1 MSSVKILKTR
11 YVLAVQNLAKS
22 VDYYKST
29 LGFQTIWEDGIGWH
43 CLGRDGW
50 EVMLGECRDDKS
62 AFELANHSYYA
73 YINVDN
79 VDDLH
84 KELASRGCDITHRL
98 QTKSWGQREFG
109 ITTIDGH
116 RIMFGETVGS

>member
-1 MSSVKILKTR
+1 MSKIIKTR
-11 YVLAVQNLAKS
+11 YVLAVRDLSKS
-22 VDYYKST
+22 VDYYKSK

-50 EVMLGECRDDKS
+50 EVMLGECRDDRS

-73 YINVDN
+73 YINLEG
-79 VDDLH
+79 VDDMH
-84 KELASRGCDITHRL
+84 AELLSKGCDITHKL
-98 QTKSWGQREFG
+98 ETKPWGQREFG

-116 RIMFGETVGS
+116 RIMFGETVK